1 MSHPMCYI
9 VYMKTKENIQITNND
24 EALIID
30 GVAHQIKT
38 INEQDHEGHCWLYV
52 ELQDGGEYVSYD
64 DGETW
69 QEME

>member
-1 MSHPMCYI
+1 MSHPLWYYRHMI
-9 VYMKTKENIQITNND
+9 MNKIQIPNID

-52 ELQDGGEYVSYD
+52 ELKDGGEYISYN
-64 DGETW
+64 DGKTW
-69 QEME
+69 KWMD